1 MVRAKKESDFYDCCE
16 LVHSKCIESKYA
28 NNAEELKKMKEM
40 FKLERKVAHI
50 HMIDGGNS

>member
-1 MVRAKKESDFYDCCE
+1 MRAKKESDFYDCCE